1 MKPLRHRILVCLDRS
16 PSSDGCV
23 AYALWLAKL
32 FDSDVTLAHVMQPP
46 GSRSRGPHAIDTLG
60 WEVSRQEA
68 ESYFGLLER
77 KVGAALGRPVDIR
90 VEQGRPA
97 ERIVDIARE
106 IRADITVL
114 ANPRESGGGWRL
126 GDTVQHVLAASRSSV
141 LLAHTASGMAAAP
154 APTRFLVPL
163 DGSGRAES
171 VLPAV
176 ARMARERGC
185 EVLLVHVVPEPVKT
199 TLLASTEDFALAER
213 LADLQEQR
221 AKPYLERLREQLAR
235 DVPLVSTLVTRST
248 NAPQVLVRS
257 SLDQQSDIIVLSAHG
272 TTCDTSRSFGGMT
285 GFFLTYAKVSLLVLQ
300 DLPEGDDRRE
310 GNGEL
315 RPAPTLRPLAHSGS
329 V

>member
-16 PSSDGCV
+16 SSSDGCV

-32 FDSDVTLAHVMQPP
+32 FDSEVTLAHVMQTG
-46 GSRSRGPHAIDTLG
+46 GSKSRGPQAIDTLG

-68 ESYFGLLER
+68 ASYFDLLGR
-77 KVGAALGRPVDIR
+77 KVGAALGRPVGIR
-90 VEQGRPA
+90 IEQGRPA
-97 ERIVDIARE
+97 ERIVDVARD
-106 IRADITVL
+106 IGADITVL

-141 LLAHTASGMAAAP
+141 LLAHSASGMAVKP

-185 EVLLVHVVPEPVKT
+185 EVLLVHVVAEPIKT
-199 TLLASTEDFALAER
+199 ALLSSTEDFALAER
-213 LADLQEQR
+213 LADVQEQR
-221 AKPYLERLREQLAR
+221 AKQYLERLRGQLAR
-235 DVPLVSTLVTRST
+235 DVPLVSTLVTRSV
-248 NAPQVLVRS
+248 NGPQILVQS
-257 SLDQQSDIIVLSAHG
+257 SVGQHTDLIVLSAHG
-272 TTCDTSRSFGGMT
+272 TTCDSFRSFGGMT
-285 GFFLTYAKVSLLVLQ
+285 GFFLSYAKVSLLVLQ
-300 DLPEGDDRRE
+300 DLPEGDDRRDGHAE
-310 GNGEL
+310 S
-315 RPAPTLRPLAHSGS
+315 RAAPTLRPTSHSGS